1 MRILTSSTL
10 ARNTFLVQKL
20 RAKKPNTVHTVSNP
34 LSDPEAINIWD
45 CILYLVGVITSSLLR
60 RVLFFFSGIENVPN
74 SMKKK
79 K

>member
-1 MRILTSSTL
+1 MRTLTSSTL

-20 RAKKPNTVHTVSNP
+20 PAKKPNTVYTVSNP
-34 LSDPEAINIWD
+34 LSDPEAVNVWD
-45 CILYLVGVITSSLLR
+45 CILYFVGVITSSLLR
-60 RVLFFFSGIENVPN
+60 RALFFFSGIENVAN